1 MLLKC
6 DTFANGLEP
15 PDVCGI
21 LLCMSRAFV
30 SEPGASTL
38 VRSNEESA
46 RNTAEVYRTI
56 EPEFDFE
63 VRQGRNGW
71 MIARLRKDGTF
82 DSWVEE

>member
-1 MLLKC
+1 M
-6 DTFANGLEP
+6 TALELSGSLVVSIP
-15 PDVCGI
+15 
-21 LLCMSRAFV
+21 MSRAFV

-38 VRSNEESA
+38 IRATEESA
-46 RNTAEVYRTI
+46 RNTADVYRAI

-71 MIARLRKDGTF
+71 MIARLQKDGTF

>member
-1 MLLKC
+1 
-6 DTFANGLEP
+6 
-15 PDVCGI
+15 
-21 LLCMSRAFV
+21 MSRAFV

-38 VRSNEESA
+38 VRSTEESA

-63 VRQGRNGW
+63 VRHGRNGW

-82 DSWVEE
+82 ESWVEE

>member
-1 MLLKC
+1 
-6 DTFANGLEP
+6 
-15 PDVCGI
+15 
-21 LLCMSRAFV
+21 MSRAFV

-38 VRSNEESA
+38 VRSTQESA

-56 EPEFDFE
+56 ERDLDFE

-71 MIARLRKDGTF
+71 MIARLRKDGSF